1 MERDPAERPE
11 VVWVSPFGL
20 PGEARL
26 ALSECPV
33 SFLGGESVSFV
44 EDFLAHLATG
54 GGGDPRGW
62 PARRVD
68 AFTVLYTEM
77 RKLEREEHGER

>member
-1 MERDPAERPE
+1 MAHGPQERPA
-11 VVWVSPFGL
+11 VVWVSSFAVA
-20 PGEARL
+20 GEPRL

-33 SFLGGESVSFV
+33 SFLGGESVSFI
-44 EDFLAHLATG
+44 EDFLAHLAAG
-54 GGGDPRGW
+54 GGGDPRQW

-77 RKLEREEHGER
+77 KKLEREEHAER